1 MNIFQISQELLDI
14 FQELENNGGELT
26 EELENQLA
34 ITQAD
39 FQTKVKSYTDVI
51 KYTDGEIEL
60 IDKEIERLKKLKES
74 KSKAIARLEKV
85 IIWAVNNFGEST
97 KSGGKFVNFGTGKV
111 SVRNTEKVEVK
122 SNITDAVVN
131 NLFKYLNALTYT
143 KELSQMNDVDC
154 KDCIEM
160 FKNADNPVTITEDEL
175 YNIQASLSFD
185 VNLRDLLYGEGFEF
199 VKKFLQFTKTYKAKS
214 NVSKSSLKT
223 ILKENNVDLHNIATI
238 VPNQTICI
246 K

>member
-51 KYTDGEIEL
+51 KYTDGEIE
-60 IDKEIERLKKLKES
+60 RLKKLKES
-74 KSKAIARLEKV
+74 KNKAIARLEKV

-122 SNITDAVVN
+122 SDITDAVVN

-185 VNLRDLLYGEGFEF
+185 VNLRDLLYGEGFDF
-199 VKKFLQFTKTYKAKS
+199 VKKFLQFTKNYKAKS

-223 ILKENNVDLHNIATI
+223 ILKENNVDLHNIAAI
-238 VPNQTICI
+238 VPNQTISI

>member
-111 SVRNTEKVEVK
+111 EVK
-122 SNITDAVVN
+122 SDITDAVVN

-199 VKKFLQFTKTYKAKS
+199 VKKFLQFTKNYKAKS
-214 NVSKSSLKT
+214 NVSKSSLKS

-238 VPNQTICI
+238 VPNQTISI